1 MQFLF
6 LFFFNVFLDRGSK
19 RKRRNATLE
28 AILPRNET
36 CAALYGELKVRFR
49 RDFRTVTWVMI
60 TGRGGRIEAE
70 ACFLSGKRRKRALF
84 HQ

>member
-1 MQFLF
+1 MQF
-6 LFFFNVFLDRGSK
+6 FFSFFYVFLDQGSK

-49 RDFRTVTWVMI
+49 RVTWVMI
-60 TGRGGRIEAE
+60 TGRGGGIEARAP
-70 ACFLSGKRRKRALF
+70 ACFLRGEGRQRALF
-84 HQ
+84 HR